1 MLNFAVLV
9 NTFAVILGSIIG
21 MTLKSRLKDVY
32 KKRMFQAVGVVTLII
47 GVKMGFEANEFII
60 VLASMALGGVIGQ
73 WIGIEE
79 RIGRLANRIEKSE
92 GETHFVKGFVTATVL
107 FVVGPMTILGC
118 FAAGIEADPSL
129 LLLKS
134 TLDFIAAIILSSLYG
149 LGVLFSGLSVF
160 LVQGLLVTFASQLT
174 ILSLPQYL
182 NDFTGVGGAILLV
195 IGFGLTEIK
204 EMKAGNFLPALGIVV
219 FFDWIYS
226 FFV

>member
-1 MLNFAVLV
+1 MFNVAVLI
-9 NTFAVILGSIIG
+9 NTFSVIVGSVIG
-21 MTLKSRLKDVY
+21 MILKGRLKDSY
-32 KKRMFQAVGVVTLII
+32 KQRMFQAVGVVTLII
-47 GVKMGFEANEFII
+47 GVKMGLEANEFIV
-60 VLASMALGGVIGQ
+60 VLAALALGGVIGQ

-134 TLDFIAAIILSSLYG
+134 ALDFIAAIILSSLYG
-149 LGVLFSGLSVF
+149 LGVLFSAASVF
-160 LVQGLLVTFASQLT
+160 VIQGLLVTFASQLT

-219 FFDWIYS
+219 FFDWIYM
-226 FFV
+226 FFA

>member
-1 MLNFAVLV
+1 MLNYAVLV
-9 NTFAVILGSIIG
+9 NTFAVIVGSIIG

>member
-9 NTFAVILGSIIG
+9 NTFAVIVGSIIG

-47 GVKMGFEANEFII
+47 GVKMGLEANEFIV

-79 RIGRLANRIEKSE
+79 RIGRLANRIEKSK

-219 FFDWIYS
+219 FFDWIYT
-226 FFV
+226 FFA

>member
-9 NTFAVILGSIIG
+9 NTFAVIVGSIIG

-47 GVKMGFEANEFII
+47 GVKMGFEANEFIV

-219 FFDWIYS
+219 FFDWIYA

>member
-1 MLNFAVLV
+1 MFNVAVLI
-9 NTFAVILGSIIG
+9 NTFSVIVGSVIG
-21 MTLKSRLKDVY
+21 MILKGRLKDSY
-32 KKRMFQAVGVVTLII
+32 KQRMFQAVGVVTLII
-47 GVKMGFEANEFII
+47 GVKMGLEANEFIV
-60 VLASMALGGVIGQ
+60 VLAALALGGVIGQ

-149 LGVLFSGLSVF
+149 LGVLFSAASVF
-160 LVQGLLVTFASQLT
+160 VIQGLLVTFASQLT

-219 FFDWIYS
+219 FFDWIYM
-226 FFV
+226 FFA

>member
-1 MLNFAVLV
+1 MFNIAVLI
-9 NTFAVILGSIIG
+9 NTFSVIAGSIIG
-21 MTLKSRLKDVY
+21 MMLKGRLKDSY
-32 KKRMFQAVGVVTLII
+32 KQRMFQAVGVVTLII
-47 GVKMGFEANEFII
+47 GVKMGLEANEFIV
-60 VLASMALGGVIGQ
+60 VLAAMALGGVIGQ

-92 GETHFVKGFVTATVL
+92 GETHFVKGIVTATVL

-118 FAAGIEADPSL
+118 FAAGIEADSSL

-149 LGVLFSGLSVF
+149 LGVLFSAASVF
-160 LVQGLLVTFASQLT
+160 AIQGLLVTFASQLT

-219 FFDWIYS
+219 FFDWIYA

>member
-1 MLNFAVLV
+1 MLNYAVLI
-9 NTFAVILGSIIG
+9 NTFAVIVGSIIG

>member
-9 NTFAVILGSIIG
+9 NTFAVIVGSIIG

-47 GVKMGFEANEFII
+47 GVKVGFEANEFIV

-149 LGVLFSGLSVF
+149 LGVLFSGVSVF

-219 FFDWIYS
+219 FFDWIYA

>member
-1 MLNFAVLV
+1 MFNVAVLI
-9 NTFAVILGSIIG
+9 NTFSVIAGSIIG
-21 MTLKSRLKDVY
+21 MILKGRLKDVY
-32 KKRMFQAVGVVTLII
+32 KQRMFQAVGVVTLII
-47 GVKMGFEANEFII
+47 GVKMGLGANEFIV

-149 LGVLFSGLSVF
+149 LGVLFSAASVF
-160 LVQGLLVTFASQLT
+160 FIQGLLVTFASQLT

-204 EMKAGNFLPALGIVV
+204 EMKAGNFLPALGVVV
-219 FFDWIYS
+219 FFDWIYT
-226 FFV
+226 FFA